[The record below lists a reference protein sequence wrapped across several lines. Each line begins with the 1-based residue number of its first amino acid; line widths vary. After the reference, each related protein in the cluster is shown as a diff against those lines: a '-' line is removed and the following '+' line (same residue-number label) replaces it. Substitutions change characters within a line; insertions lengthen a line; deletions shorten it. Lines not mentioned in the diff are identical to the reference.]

1 MADRK
6 SRPASGEKKNKT
18 KSRIDTATVKKLVR
32 LLKGD
37 IAFIALALAI
47 SLVSIVASLYIN
59 VQIGR
64 A

>member
-37 IAFIALALAI
+37 IAFIEIDLEI
-47 SLVSIVASLYIN
+47 
-59 VQIGR
+59 
-64 A
+64 